1 MVPTAAVKISNGL
14 ASVILQRYLDRKYP
28 SARPPKLRGF
38 VYEHGA
44 LAYHFEVGVPN
55 AAVTYHSGSTRRSCM
70 TAEAE
75 SPRLSASAHGGTS
88 WRCGPRPT
96 RTPSTSPSAPRCPTG
111 SHSGRAYGGD
121 PGYDRPHAA
130 PEGCQR
136 RQVTTGMDAWG
147 EHRPHPFETLAAPA
161 IAPQKGEALYLFFL
175 TSNLPQSVDGGKRC
189 RPQPKR
195 AKPVSPAGAPWRRG
209 SPRIAGHQGAQGRE
223 DLDF

>member
-111 SHSGRAYGGD
+111 SHSGRAHGAD
-121 PGYDRPHAA
+121 PGYD
-130 PEGCQR
+130 
-136 RQVTTGMDAWG
+136 
-147 EHRPHPFETLAAPA
+147 RPHPFETLAAPA

-175 TSNLPQSVDGGKRC
+175 TSNLPQSVDGGKSC
-189 RPQPKR
+189 RPQPNR

-209 SPRIAGHQGAQGRE
+209 CPLHSGPPRCAGARGSRFLTTLATTTNMSEAFETMSRGPS
-223 DLDF
+223 